1 MKSNSVKK
9 RVVTPAMLLV
19 TIGVVYGD
27 IGTSPMYVLKSI
39 VENNGGIQNV
49 NRDFIIGSLSLII
62 WTVTLL
68 TTVKYVMIAM
78 KADNHGEGGIFAL
91 YSLVKNYGKYLV
103 IPAMLGGAA
112 LLADGIL
119 TPAVTIT
126 TAIEGLHS
134 IEIFDNILGNDQN
147 RVIVISLLIISA
159 LFMCQKAGTSFLGK
173 TFGPVMFVWFMFLGI
188 IGLVNIPGNL
198 YILKSLNPVY
208 AIKVLFSPYNKA
220 GFMILGSVFLA
231 ATGAEALYSDMGHVG
246 KENIYSSWPFIK
258 ICLILNYLGQ
268 GAWILQ
274 NKDNP
279 EVIGLNDFN
288 PFFQMLAP
296 QFRPFAVI
304 LSTLAAI
311 IASQALITGSFSLV
325 SEAIR
330 LDLMPHMQT
339 TYPSQTKGQLYIPLV
354 NTVMW
359 IGCCTV
365 VLLFRTAAHMEA
377 AYGLSITITML
388 MTTFLLTVYLSK
400 KKKRIISAI
409 FVGIVFTS
417 IELVFFVSSLGKF
430 FKGGYFAVIIGVC
443 LFTVMLIWKTGT
455 QVERMQGVPL
465 KMRDFVS
472 VLQDLKNDESVPQ
485 ICENLVYITN
495 NRDPEYIDRDIMY
508 SILDKGPK
516 RAEAYWFV
524 NIKVT
529 DEPFTSDYS
538 VESYGTDYVFFVT
551 INLGFKVPQRI
562 NIYLRQIVSD
572 LVVSGD
578 LPSQNRKYSIYK
590 ESSSGSFKFY
600 HIRKTIAPESDL
612 SDFKK
617 LAVTLK
623 YKIRK
628 IAGSPAKW
636 YGLENSNMMIEYVPL
651 FIQVK
656 HYDPFKRKTQ

>member
-1 MKSNSVKK
+1 MKSNSAKK

-39 VENNGGIQNV
+39 IENNGGIQNV
-49 NRDFIIGSLSLII
+49 NREFIIGSLSLII

-134 IEIFDNILGNDQN
+134 ITVFDNILGNDQN
-147 RVIVISLLIISA
+147 RVIIITLIIISI
-159 LFMCQKAGTSFLGK
+159 LFLCQKAGTSILGK
-173 TFGPVMFVWFMFLGI
+173 AFGPLMFVWFLYLGVS
-188 IGLVNIPGNL
+188 GAYNMSGHL
-198 YILKSLNPVY
+198 YVLQALNPVY

-231 ATGAEALYSDMGHVG
+231 ATGGEALYSDMGHVG
-246 KENIYSSWPFIK
+246 KENIYISWPFIK
-258 ICLILNYLGQ
+258 ICLLLNYFGQ
-268 GAWILQ
+268 GAWILA

-279 EVIGLNDFN
+279 ALAGISDLN
-288 PFFQMLAP
+288 PFFQMIAP
-296 QFRPFAVI
+296 QLRPFAVI
-304 LSTLAAI
+304 LSTVAAI

-330 LDLMPHMQT
+330 LDLMPHMQIV
-339 TYPSQTKGQLYIPLV
+339 YPSQNKGQLYIPLV
-354 NTVMW
+354 NSIMW
-359 IGCCTV
+359 LGCITV

-388 MTTFLLTVYLSK
+388 MTTYLLVVYLFK
-400 KKKRIISAI
+400 KQHKYISAVI
-409 FVGIVFTS
+409 VGIVFTS
-417 IELVFFVSSLGKF
+417 IQLVFFISSLSKF
-430 FKGGYFAVIIGVC
+430 FKGGYFAVLIGAC
-443 LFTVMLIWKTGT
+443 LFIVMLSWKLGT

-465 KMRDFVS
+465 EMREFVPM
-472 VLQDLKNDESVPQ
+472 LGELRNDERVPQ

-495 NRDPEYIDRDIMY
+495 NRDPEHIDRDIMY

-516 RAEAYWFV
+516 RADAYWFV

-529 DEPFTSDYS
+529 EEPFTSDYS
-538 VESYGTDYVFFVT
+538 VESYGTNYLFFVT

-562 NIYLRQIVSD
+562 NVYLRQIVSD
-572 LVVSGD
+572 LVASGD
-578 LPSQNRKYSIYK
+578 LPRQNRKYSIYK

-600 HIRKTIAPESDL
+600 HIRKTLAPESDISNL
-612 SDFKK
+612 KK
-617 LAVTLK
+617 LAVILK

-651 FIQVK
+651 FIQAK